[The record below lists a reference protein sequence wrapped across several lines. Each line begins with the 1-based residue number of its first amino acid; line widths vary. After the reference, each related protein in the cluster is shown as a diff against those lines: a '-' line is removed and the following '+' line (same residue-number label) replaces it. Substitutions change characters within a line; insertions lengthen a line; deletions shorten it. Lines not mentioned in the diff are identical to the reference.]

1 MLGVISLIGSYVL
14 LALLLLSLNLYSN
27 WGWRVKTGAIALV
40 SIFYLVTYL
49 SFPPI
54 LGWPTK
60 DKIPTEFRLI
70 SGYALEPNKKTGE
83 DGEIF
88 LWVTDL
94 SKNPKAAK
102 PRAFVLPYSEELN
115 RKVTSASDKI
125 KKGKPQIGEIQENNT
140 ELPNSSQG
148 LSKKQ
153 PKRIAINFFDL
164 PDPSLPSK

>member
-27 WGWRVKTGAIALV
+27 WGWRVKTGAVALV

-60 DKIPTEFRLI
+60 DKIPNEFRLI

-102 PRAFVLPYSEELN
+102 PRAFVLPYSDELN
-115 RKVTSASDKI
+115 QKVTSASDKT
-125 KKGKPQIGEIQENNT
+125 KKGKPQIGEIQENNK
-140 ELPNSSQG
+140 ELPSSSQG
-148 LSKKQ
+148 LSKKTT
-153 PKRIAINFFDL
+153 KKNCYKLF
-164 PDPSLPSK
+164 

>member
-60 DKIPTEFRLI
+60 DK
-70 SGYALEPNKKTGE
+70 SS
-83 DGEIF
+83 
-88 LWVTDL
+88 L
-94 SKNPKAAK
+94 S
-102 PRAFVLPYSEELN
+102 
-115 RKVTSASDKI
+115 SD
-125 KKGKPQIGEIQENNT
+125 
-140 ELPNSSQG
+140 
-148 LSKKQ
+148 
-153 PKRIAINFFDL
+153 
-164 PDPSLPSK
+164 

>member
-1 MLGVISLIGSYVL
+1 MLGVISLIASYVL
-14 LALLLLSLNLYSN
+14 VALLLLSLNLYSN
-27 WGWRVKTGAIALV
+27 WGWKVKTGAVVLV

-60 DKIPTEFRLI
+60 DKIPNEFRLI
-70 SGYALEPNKKTGE
+70 SGYVLEPNKKTGE
-83 DGEIF
+83 NGKVF
-88 LWVTDL
+88 LWLTDL
-94 SKNPKAAK
+94 SKNPKVAK
-102 PRAFVLPYSEELN
+102 PRAFVLPYSDELN
-115 RKVTSASDKI
+115 RKVASASDKL
-125 KKGKPQIGEIQENNT
+125 KKGKPQIGEIQNNNK
-140 ELPNSSQG
+140 ELPTASQG

>member
-1 MLGVISLIGSYVL
+1 MLGVITLIASYVL
-14 LALLLLSLNLYSN
+14 VAFLLLSLNLYSN
-27 WGWRVKTGAIALV
+27 WGWRIKTGAVALV
-40 SIFYLVTYL
+40 SIFYLITYL

-60 DKIPTEFRLI
+60 DKIPEEFRLI
-70 SGYALEPNKKTGE
+70 GGYVLEPNKKTGKN
-83 DGEIF
+83 GEIF
-88 LWVTDL
+88 LWLTDL
-94 SKNPKAAK
+94 SKNPKVAK

-115 RKVTSASDKI
+115 QKVASASDKL
-125 KKGKPQIGEIQENNT
+125 KKGKPQIGEIQDNNK
-140 ELPNSSQG
+140 ELSTSSQG